1 MLWEVSEYVMKAIT
15 LNTPTYVRSKEQFVD
30 ALVIS
35 DMRIRIKQTRP
46 KNIKWMTRYAMLL
59 ELEAYIRA
67 GRKQQ
72 ESQRDFRTTTTGKT
86 SDTPRF
92 TQIDLTTL

>member
-1 MLWEVSEYVMKAIT
+1 MLLEVSESVMKAIT

-46 KNIKWMTRYAMLL
+46 KNNWMTRYATLL
-59 ELEAYIRA
+59 ELEVYIRA
-67 GRKQQ
+67 GRKQH
-72 ESQRDFRTTTTGKT
+72 ESQRYFRTTTTGKT

-92 TQIDLTTL
+92 TQIDLTAL